1 MSRGHVDFSK
11 WIGLFTIL
19 HFSYLCELKCKN
31 SFELGLHQ
39 HAAEDQFMHYLSSTL
54 RK

>member
-1 MSRGHVDFSK
+1 MKTGRVDFST
-11 WIGLFTIL
+11 WIRLLTIL

-39 HAAEDQFMHYLSSTL
+39 HAAENQFMHYLPSPL